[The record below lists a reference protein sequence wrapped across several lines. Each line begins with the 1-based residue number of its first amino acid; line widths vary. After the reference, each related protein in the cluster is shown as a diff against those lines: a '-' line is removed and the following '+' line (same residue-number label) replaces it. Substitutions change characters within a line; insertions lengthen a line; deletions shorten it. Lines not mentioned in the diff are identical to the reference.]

1 MRKVIGIGETILDII
16 FQEDQPHVAVP
27 GGSVFNGMVS
37 LSRLGVPVTFVSKL
51 GNDRVGEMVC
61 RFMRENGMTTDYVD
75 VYPEGKTPVSLA
87 FLSERKEAEY
97 LFYTG
102 YPDQRLDMAYPP
114 VNEDDIFVFGS
125 FYALD
130 PLIHPWILE
139 LLEYVRKQKA
149 IVYYDPNFRKR
160 YAHKAIHIRSTVMDN
175 YEYADIVRGSD
186 EDFFNLY
193 GQTNMDAVYRDEVH
207 YYCKTLITTHGA
219 NGVNL
224 FTEKSRL
231 HFDVSA
237 VTPVCTVGAG
247 DNFNAGVIYG
257 LIKQGVRYRD
267 MPGLGAEM
275 WKEIIRSGMELSA
288 EVCQSYTNYI
298 SIDFAE
304 KFSQSYTARGMT
316 L

>member
-16 FQEDQPHVAVP
+16 FQGDQPHVAVP

-37 LSRLGVPVTFVSKL
+37 LSRLGVPVAFVSEL
-51 GNDRVGEMVC
+51 GNDRVGEMVR
-61 RFMRENGMTTDYVD
+61 RFMRENGMTTDYLD

-87 FLSERKEAEY
+87 FLSERKDAEY

-102 YPDQRLDMAYPP
+102 YPDRRSETVCPP

-130 PLIHPWILE
+130 PLIHPRIVE
-139 LLEYVRKQKA
+139 LLDYVRKRKA
-149 IVYYDPNFRKR
+149 IVYYDPNFRKMH
-160 YAHKAIHIRSTVMDN
+160 AHKAIHVRSTVMDN

-186 EDFFNLY
+186 EDFLNLY

-219 NGVNL
+219 NGVQL
-224 FTEKSRL
+224 FTEKFRL
-231 HFDVSA
+231 HFD
-237 VTPVCTVGAG
+237 TPVLTPVSTVGAG

-257 LIKQGVRYRD
+257 LIKEGVGYHD
-267 MPGLGAEM
+267 LSGLDAET
-275 WKEIIRSGMELSA
+275 WKKIIRSGMELSA
-288 EVCQSYTNYI
+288 EVCQSYANYI
-298 SIDFAE
+298 STDFAE
-304 KFSQSYTARGMT
+304 KFSRS
-316 L
+316 